1 MNFHKESKKKKKT
14 EKNIGI
20 NLKINIQNF
29 GCWCRNG
36 TNTQNFYTLYF
47 GNFKNHTHYITI
59 VTRETQTNIKN
70 GLKANTPHKKFK
82 NCSPVKIIG
91 LAIRSLKN
99 QYC

>member
-20 NLKINIQNF
+20 NLKINIQNL
-29 GCWCRNG
+29 GVG
-36 TNTQNFYTLYF
+36 AISFYTLYF

-70 GLKANTPHKKFK
+70 GLKANTPRKL
-82 NCSPVKIIG
+82 I
-91 LAIRSLKN
+91 
-99 QYC
+99 